1 MVTKIYLPSNL
12 YNNSDGSDS
21 SDNSDSIDSSD
32 GYDSSDSSDS
42 NDPKK
47 ITKNL
52 YLCRFFFFKIKLFF
66 TKNTFL

>member
-1 MVTKIYLPSNL
+1 MATKIYLPSNL
-12 YNNSDGSDS
+12 YNNSDGNDN
-21 SDNSDSIDSSD
+21 SDNSDSSDSSD

-47 ITKNL
+47 FTQKKIPQT
-52 YLCRFFFFKIKLFF
+52 FFSKLNFF